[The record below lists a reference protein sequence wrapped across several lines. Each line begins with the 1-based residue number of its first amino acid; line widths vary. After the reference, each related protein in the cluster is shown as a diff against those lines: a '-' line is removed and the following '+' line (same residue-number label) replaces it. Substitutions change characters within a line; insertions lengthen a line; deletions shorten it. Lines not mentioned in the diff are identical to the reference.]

1 MPRCRHTGPLL
12 VGAIVVDRGEGV
24 TQQTAERKLRVL
36 VAEDSEDDFEIL
48 LRELKRGGYQ
58 VTAQRV
64 ASPAQFETALA
75 NPWDLV
81 ISDWMMPGFGGRVVL
96 DTLSVKRVKT
106 PCIVISGTIGE
117 EPAVEA
123 LKAGALDFLS
133 KDKPKRFV
141 PVIERALREAGERQ
155 KGEEIRRRS
164 AELEM
169 QNRRIQEANRLK
181 SEFLANMSHELRTP
195 LNAIIGFAELLH
207 DGQVPAQSPQHK
219 EFLGDILTSGKH
231 LLQLINDVLDLAK
244 VEAGKLEFRPEKVEI
259 PRVVNE
265 ISAILRT
272 HLAAKRIHLELDIS
286 SELCEVFLDPGRL
299 KQIAY
304 NYLSNAIKF
313 SSPGA
318 RVTLRILPE
327 GADQFRLSVTD
338 EGIGISESDQAR
350 LFVEFQQLE
359 AGSAKRHQGTG
370 LGLALTKRLVEAQ
383 GGVVGVTS
391 TVGRGSTFFAVIP
404 CHVDALTEVVLPR
417 SITRERAAR
426 KGARSVLVVED
437 DVRDQ
442 DQLVGALRTAGFEV
456 DLATTGAEA
465 LAKFRASS
473 FDAVTI
479 DLLLPDMSGLDVL
492 GALQGDPKAT
502 GIPIIVI
509 TVVPDTNVLAG
520 FLVHEVLHKPLD
532 TNTLLASLQR
542 AGVSNPQPGGA

>member
-1 MPRCRHTGPLL
+1 MKVTL
-12 VGAIVVDRGEGV
+12 DR
-24 TQQTAERKLRVL
+24 QLRLL

-48 LRELKRGGYQ
+48 LRELKRGGYS
-58 VTAQRV
+58 VV
-64 ASPAQFETALA
+64 ATRCASFTQFESALA
-75 NPWDLV
+75 ESWDLV
-81 ISDWMMPGFGGRVVL
+81 ISDWMMPGFGGRMVL
-96 DTLSVKRVKT
+96 DLLSSKRIAT

-141 PVIERALREAGERQ
+141 PVVERALREAGERA
-155 KGEEIRRRS
+155 KNEEIRRRS
-164 AELEM
+164 VALEM

-207 DGQVPAQSPQHK
+207 DGQVPAGSPQYK
-219 EFLGDILTSGKH
+219 EFLGDILASGKH

-259 PRVVNE
+259 QRVVGE
-265 ISAILRT
+265 ISSILRT
-272 HLAAKRIHLELDIS
+272 HLASKRVHLELRIDPTIG
-286 SELCEVFLDPGRL
+286 ELFFDPARF

-318 RVTLRILPE
+318 RVLLEITGEGPE
-327 GADQFRLSVTD
+327 LIRLSVTD
-338 EGIGISESDQAR
+338 EGIGISERDQAR

-359 AGSAKRHQGTG
+359 AGLAKRHQGTG

-383 GGVVGVTS
+383 GGVVGVES
-391 TVGRGSTFFAVIP
+391 VPGKGSTFFAVIP
-404 CHVDALTEVVLPR
+404 RRVEILQEVVLPR
-417 SITRERAAR
+417 VATRDRGK
-426 KGARSVLVVED
+426 KGARTVLVVED
-437 DVRDQ
+437 DATDQ
-442 DQLVGALRTAGFEV
+442 DQLVGALASAGYDV
-456 DLATTGAEA
+456 HVAGTGAQA
-465 LAKFRASS
+465 LASWRAQS

-479 DLLLPDMSGLDVL
+479 DLLLPDMSGLELL
-492 GALQGDPKAT
+492 GALQGDPRAT
-502 GIPIIVI
+502 GVPIVVV

-520 FLVHEVLHKPLD
+520 FQVHEVLHKPLD
-532 TNTLLASLQR
+532 SKRLLDSLRR
-542 AGVSNPQPGGA
+542 AGVASSQVGGA

>member
-1 MPRCRHTGPLL
+1 LDRH
-12 VGAIVVDRGEGV
+12 
-24 TQQTAERKLRVL
+24 LRVL

-48 LRELKRGGYQ
+48 LRELKRSGYE
-58 VTAQRV
+58 VSAQRV
-64 ASPAQFETALA
+64 ASVMQFEAALA
-75 NPWDLV
+75 KTWDLV
-81 ISDWMMPGFGGRVVL
+81 ISDWMMPGFGGRIVL
-96 DTLSVKRVKT
+96 DTLSAKRLST

-141 PVIERALREAGERQ
+141 PVIERALREAAERVQ
-155 KGEEIRRRS
+155 SEEIRRRS
-164 AELEM
+164 AALEM

-207 DGQVPAQSPQHK
+207 DGQVPSGSAQHK
-219 EFLGDILTSGKH
+219 EFLGDILASGKH

-244 VEAGKLEFRPEKVEI
+244 VESGKLEFRPEQVEVS
-259 PRVVNE
+259 RVVSE
-265 ISAILRT
+265 ISSILRT
-272 HLAAKRIHLELDIS
+272 HLAAKRVHLELEIDPTIGV
-286 SELCEVFLDPGRL
+286 LFLDPGRL

-318 RVTLRILPE
+318 RMLLRIVSE
-327 GADQFRLSVTD
+327 GDTMFRVSVTD
-338 EGIGISESDQAR
+338 EGIGISEVDQAR

-359 AGSAKRHQGTG
+359 AGLAKRHQGTG

-383 GGVVGVTS
+383 GGYVGVVS
-391 TVGRGSTFFAVIP
+391 EVGKGSTFYAVIP
-404 CHVDALTEVVLPR
+404 RRVETLQEIALPR
-417 SITRERAAR
+417 VATRDRASMR
-426 KGARSVLVVED
+426 KGAHSVLVVED
-437 DVRDQ
+437 DARDQ
-442 DQLVGALRTAGFEV
+442 AQLVRALSDAGYEV
-456 DLATTGAEA
+456 EVATTGAQA
-465 LAKFRASS
+465 LSRWRQRAAV

-492 GALQGDPKAT
+492 AALQGDPRAT
-502 GIPIIVI
+502 GLPIIVV

-532 TNTLLASLQR
+532 TNRLLESLRR
-542 AGVSNPQPGGA
+542 AGVSSGRAEGV

>member
-1 MPRCRHTGPLL
+1 M
-12 VGAIVVDRGEGV
+12 DR
-24 TQQTAERKLRVL
+24 QLRVL

-48 LRELKRGGYQ
+48 LRELKRSGYE
-58 VTAQRV
+58 VV
-64 ASPAQFETALA
+64 AKRCASLAQFDAALA
-75 NPWDLV
+75 QTWDLV

-96 DTLSVKRVKT
+96 DTLSARRVRT

-141 PVIERALREAGERQ
+141 PVIERALREAAERA
-155 KGEEIRRRS
+155 KGEEIRHHS
-164 AELEM
+164 TTLEM

-207 DGQVPAQSPQHK
+207 DGQVPTGSAQHR
-219 EFLGDILTSGKH
+219 EFLGDILASGKH

-244 VEAGKLEFRPEKVEI
+244 VEAGKLEFRPERVEI
-259 PRVVNE
+259 QRVVNE
-265 ISAILRT
+265 ISSILRT
-272 HLAAKRIHLELDIS
+272 HLAAKRVRLELDIDS
-286 SELCEVFLDPGRL
+286 AIGDLFLDPARL

-318 RVTLRILPE
+318 RVILRIAAE
-327 GADQFRLSVTD
+327 GPDMVRISVTD
-338 EGIGISESDQAR
+338 EGIGISEIDQAR

-359 AGSAKRHQGTG
+359 AGLAKRHQGTG

-383 GGVVGVTS
+383 GGIVGVTS
-391 TVGRGSTFFAVIP
+391 EVGKGSTFFAVIP
-404 CHVDALTEVVLPR
+404 RRVETLQEIAMPR
-417 SITRERAAR
+417 VATRDRSHR
-426 KGARSVLVVED
+426 KGASAVLVVED
-437 DVRDQ
+437 DARDQ
-442 DQLVGALRTAGFEV
+442 DQLVRTLAHAGYEV
-456 DLATTGAEA
+456 EVATTGAQA
-465 LAKFRASS
+465 LAKWRARP

-492 GALQGDPKAT
+492 GALQGDPRAT
-502 GIPIIVI
+502 GIPIIVV

-532 TNTLLASLQR
+532 SNSLLDSLRR
-542 AGVSNPQPGGA
+542 AGVSSGRVGGV

>member
-1 MPRCRHTGPLL
+1 VTHTLDG
-12 VGAIVVDRGEGV
+12 
-24 TQQTAERKLRVL
+24 QLRVL

-48 LRELKRGGYQ
+48 LRELKRGGYE
-58 VTAQRV
+58 VV
-64 ASPAQFETALA
+64 ATRCASLPQFEAALA
-75 NPWDLV
+75 EKWDLV

-96 DTLSVKRVKT
+96 DTLSTKRIGT

-141 PVIERALREAGERQ
+141 PVIERALREASERV
-155 KGEEIRRRS
+155 KSEEIRRRS
-164 AELEM
+164 AALEM

-207 DGQVPAQSPQHK
+207 DGQVPAGSTQHK
-219 EFLGDILTSGKH
+219 EFLGDILASGKH

-244 VEAGKLEFRPEKVEI
+244 VEAGKLEFRPEKVDI
-259 PRVVNE
+259 GRVVNE
-265 ISAILRT
+265 ISSILRT
-272 HLAAKRIHLELDIS
+272 HLAAKRVHLALDIAS
-286 SELCEVFLDPGRL
+286 SLGELFLDPARL

-313 SSPGA
+313 SAPGA
-318 RVTLRILPE
+318 RVVLRIAPE
-327 GADQFRLSVTD
+327 DEDMIRISVTD
-338 EGIGISESDQAR
+338 EGIGISEIDQAR
-350 LFVEFQQLE
+350 LFMEFQQLE

-383 GGVVGVTS
+383 GGTVGVHS
-391 TVGRGSTFFAVIP
+391 EVGKGSTFFAIVPRRVEMLHEI
-404 CHVDALTEVVLPR
+404 ALPR
-417 SITRERAAR
+417 VATRERR
-426 KGARSVLVVED
+426 LNKGASAVLVVED
-437 DVRDQ
+437 DARDQ
-442 DQLVGALRTAGFEV
+442 DQLVGALSRAGYEV
-456 DLATTGAEA
+456 EVATTGAQA
-465 LAKFRASS
+465 LAKWRSRP

-492 GALQGDPKAT
+492 GALQGDPRAT
-502 GIPIIVI
+502 GIPIIVV

-532 TNTLLASLQR
+532 AQSLLDSLQR
-542 AGVSNPQPGGA
+542 AGVSTGRVGGV

>member
-1 MPRCRHTGPLL
+1 MT
-12 VGAIVVDRGEGV
+12 ATDR
-24 TQQTAERKLRVL
+24 QLRVL

-48 LRELKRGGYQ
+48 LRELKRGGYT
-58 VTAQRV
+58 VV
-64 ASPAQFETALA
+64 ATRCVSLAQFEMALA
-75 NPWDLV
+75 EAWDLV
-81 ISDWMMPGFGGRVVL
+81 ISDWMMPGFGGRIVL
-96 DTLSVKRVKT
+96 DTLSSRRIGT

-141 PVIERALREAGERQ
+141 PVIERALRESEERVR
-155 KGEEIRRRS
+155 GEEIRRRS
-164 AELEM
+164 AALEM

-207 DGQVPAQSPQHK
+207 DGQVPAGSPQQR
-219 EFLGDILTSGKH
+219 EFLGDILASGKH

-244 VEAGKLEFRPEKVEI
+244 VEAGKLEFRPEQVEI
-259 PRVVNE
+259 HRVITE
-265 ISAILRT
+265 ISSILRT
-272 HLAAKRIHLELDIS
+272 HLAAKRVRLELEIDPTIG
-286 SELCEVFLDPGRL
+286 ELFLDPARL

-318 RVTLRILPE
+318 RVILRITAE
-327 GADQFRLSVTD
+327 GDTMMRLSVTD
-338 EGIGISESDQAR
+338 EGIGISEVDQAR

-383 GGVVGVTS
+383 GGTVGVHSVVGK
-391 TVGRGSTFFAVIP
+391 GSTFFAVIP
-404 CHVDALTEVVLPR
+404 RRVLTLNEVSLPR
-417 SITRERAAR
+417 ATTRDRAR
-426 KGARSVLVVED
+426 KGASAVLVVED

-442 DQLVGALRTAGFEV
+442 DQLVNTLSHAGYDV
-456 DLATTGAEA
+456 DVATTGAQA
-465 LAKFRASS
+465 LAKWRARP
-473 FDAVTI
+473 FDAVTM

-492 GALQGDPKAT
+492 GALQGDPRAT
-502 GIPIIVI
+502 GIPIIVVTI
-509 TVVPDTNVLAG
+509 VPNTNVLGG
-520 FLVHEVLHKPLD
+520 FHVHEVLHKPLD
-532 TNTLLASLQR
+532 ANSLLESLRR
-542 AGVSNPQPGGA
+542 AGVATGRAGGV

>member
-1 MPRCRHTGPLL
+1 M
-12 VGAIVVDRGEGV
+12 DR
-24 TQQTAERKLRVL
+24 QLRVL

-48 LRELKRGGYQ
+48 LRELKRGGYE
-58 VTAQRV
+58 VVAQRC
-64 ASPAQFETALA
+64 ASLAQFDAALA
-75 NPWDLV
+75 QTWDLV

-96 DTLSVKRVKT
+96 DTLSARGART

-141 PVIERALREAGERQ
+141 PVIERALREAAERV

-164 AELEM
+164 AALEM

-207 DGQVPAQSPQHK
+207 DGQVPSGTAQHK
-219 EFLGDILTSGKH
+219 EFLGDILASGKH

-259 PRVVNE
+259 QRVVNE
-265 ISAILRT
+265 ISSILRT
-272 HLAAKRIHLELDIS
+272 HLAAKRVHLELDVDSKIG
-286 SELCEVFLDPGRL
+286 ELYLDPARL

-318 RVTLRILPE
+318 RVILRIAAE
-327 GADQFRLSVTD
+327 GPDLVRISVTD
-338 EGIGISESDQAR
+338 EGIGISEIDQAR

-359 AGSAKRHQGTG
+359 LAKRHQGTG

-383 GGVVGVTS
+383 GGIVGVTS
-391 TVGRGSTFFAVIP
+391 EVGKGSTFFAVIP
-404 CHVDALTEVVLPR
+404 RRVETLQEIAMPR
-417 SITRERAAR
+417 VATRDRTHR
-426 KGARSVLVVED
+426 KGATAVLVVED
-437 DVRDQ
+437 DARDQ
-442 DQLVGALRTAGFEV
+442 DQIVKTLAHAGYDVEV
-456 DLATTGAEA
+456 AATGAQA
-465 LAKFRASS
+465 LAKWRARP

-492 GALQGDPKAT
+492 GALQGDPRAT
-502 GIPIIVI
+502 GIPIIVV

-532 TNTLLASLQR
+532 SNSLLDSLRR
-542 AGVSNPQPGGA
+542 AGVSNGRVGV

>member
-1 MPRCRHTGPLL
+1 MTHTL
-12 VGAIVVDRGEGV
+12 DR
-24 TQQTAERKLRVL
+24 QLRVL

-58 VTAQRV
+58 VKATRA
-64 ASPAQFETALA
+64 ASFTQFEAALA
-75 NPWDLV
+75 EKWDLV
-81 ISDWMMPGFGGRVVL
+81 ISDWMMPGFGGRMVL
-96 DTLSVKRVKT
+96 DMLSSKRIGT

-123 LKAGALDFLS
+123 LRAGALDFLS

-141 PVIERALREAGERQ
+141 PVIERALREAAERV

-164 AELEM
+164 VALEM

-207 DGQVPAQSPQHK
+207 DGQVPVGSPQHK
-219 EFLGDILTSGKH
+219 EFLGDILASGKH

-244 VEAGKLEFRPEKVEI
+244 VEAGKLEFRPEPVDI
-259 PRVVNE
+259 QRVVAE
-265 ISAILRT
+265 ISSILRT
-272 HLAAKRIHLELDIS
+272 HLAAKRVRLELEIDPSIG
-286 SELCEVFLDPGRL
+286 ELFLDPARL

-318 RVTLRILPE
+318 RVLLRITGE
-327 GADQFRLSVTD
+327 GEEDVRISVTD
-338 EGIGISESDQAR
+338 EGIGISEVDQAR
-350 LFVEFQQLE
+350 LFIEFQQLE
-359 AGSAKRHQGTG
+359 AGVAKRHQGTG

-383 GGVVGVTS
+383 GGTVGVES
-391 TVGRGSTFFAVIP
+391 EVGKGSTFFAVIP
-404 CHVDALTEVVLPR
+404 RRVNMLQEIALPR
-417 SITRERAAR
+417 VATRDRNHR
-426 KGARSVLVVED
+426 KGASAVLVVED
-437 DVRDQ
+437 DARDQ
-442 DQLVGALRTAGFEV
+442 EQLVKALSHAGYDV
-456 DLATTGAEA
+456 DVATTGAQA
-465 LAKFRASS
+465 LSKWRSRA

-492 GALQGDPKAT
+492 GALQGDPRAT
-502 GIPIIVI
+502 GIPIIVV

-520 FLVHEVLHKPLD
+520 FHVHEVLHKPLD
-532 TNTLLASLQR
+532 SSSLLDSLRR
-542 AGVSNPQPGGA
+542 AGVSNVRVEGV